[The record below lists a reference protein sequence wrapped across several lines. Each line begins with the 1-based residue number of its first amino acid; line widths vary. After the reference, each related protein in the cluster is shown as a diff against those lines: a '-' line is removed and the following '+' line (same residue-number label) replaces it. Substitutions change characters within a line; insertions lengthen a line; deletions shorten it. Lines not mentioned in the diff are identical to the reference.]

1 MIEVNKKTP
10 IIYSFDIEGFLLEDV
25 QQSIDRTIVIS
36 KSGWGY
42 SYLNL
47 SVNGDFIVIARH
59 VLTNVDFAG
68 NRCEFHI
75 FIDATKLHN
84 GMNSGSIVFS
94 DACNEYLIPFDIL
107 MEDEPER
114 RTGNRKRRQALCNMV
129 NDYVNMRIDKLSA
142 AQWNNK
148 FQKELE
154 VLLEIDEDNI
164 LYNRNEEH
172 SK

>member
-1 MIEVNKKTP
+1 
-10 IIYSFDIEGFLLEDV
+10 
-25 QQSIDRTIVIS
+25 
-36 KSGWGY
+36 
-42 SYLNL
+42 
-47 SVNGDFIVIARH
+47 
-59 VLTNVDFAG
+59 
-68 NRCEFHI
+68 
-75 FIDATKLHN
+75 
-84 GMNSGSIVFS
+84 MNSGSIVFS

-164 LYNRNEEH
+164 LYNLFRTQMLIGKERYNEANGTLIC
-172 SK
+172 